1 MNNFSNFAK
10 LFYNII
16 WGWHGFDSKDNGT
29 VSMPSQGTSLVKL
42 GTNILNGENTF
53 ALAA

>member
-1 MNNFSNFAK
+1 
-10 LFYNII
+10 
-16 WGWHGFDSKDNGT
+16 
-29 VSMPSQGTSLVKL
+29 MPSQGTSLVKL